1 MTVPAQRTLIMSV
14 ERMEI
19 LMRTSAGPHV
29 PELRLPTLESAMT
42 VPAQRTLIMSVERME
57 ILMRMSAGPHV
68 PELTVAYP
76 GECDD
81 CTCPENIDYVCGE
94 DGNTYENE
102 CWATCAGTEV
112 AYPGECGDCTCPEN
126 LDY

>member
-1 MTVPAQRTLIMSV
+1 MSV

-19 LMRTSAGPHV
+19 LMRTSEDGNTYGNSCEAYCAGV
-29 PELRLPTLESAMT
+29 
-42 VPAQRTLIMSVERME
+42 
-57 ILMRMSAGPHV
+57 
-68 PELTVAYP
+68 TVAYP

-81 CTCPENIDYVCGE
+81 CTCPENLDYVCGE

-112 AYPGECGDCTCPEN
+112 AYPGECDDCTCPEN
-126 LDY
+126 LDYVCGEDGNTYEN